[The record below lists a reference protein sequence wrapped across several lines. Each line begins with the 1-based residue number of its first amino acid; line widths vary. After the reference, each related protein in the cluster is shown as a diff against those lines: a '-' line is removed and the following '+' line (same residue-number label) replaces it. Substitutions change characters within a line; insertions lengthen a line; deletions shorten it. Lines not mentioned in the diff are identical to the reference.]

1 MGVLSRLFGSL
12 GDHDRLAQRH
22 TKECKLLKSTLK
34 PFARSFFTQVSKRW
48 FFSLRSGGNHCWKPL
63 YFWQF
68 SFLLCANEVDVF
80 VFSHNI
86 KAKSLLWSSINEEV
100 LCNNKGKNG
109 RNLLRLMSVFN
120 VYNHVY
126 CETWFKFFLPLRQF
140 IAWSRRKKDSNSK
153 SSPSLNTIS
162 LLIMQLSMLCPR
174 EGGGGLRDR
183 VGTIPWDKICICKLS
198 DGNPERTQPKLFP
211 HW

>member
-1 MGVLSRLFGSL
+1 MVEIIVENPYTFDNSPFFYVRM
-12 GDHDRLAQRH
+12 
-22 TKECKLLKSTLK
+22 KSTSL
-34 PFARSFFTQVSKRW
+34 FLVTTLRLNRSYEAQLMWRF
-48 FFSLRSGGNHCWKPL
+48 
-63 YFWQF
+63 Y
-68 SFLLCANEVDVF
+68 
-80 VFSHNI
+80 
-86 KAKSLLWSSINEEV
+86 
-100 LCNNKGKNG
+100 NKGKNG
-109 RNLLRLMSVFN
+109 RNRLRLMSVFN

-174 EGGGGLRDR
+174 EGGGGGLRDR
-183 VGTIPWDKICICKLS
+183 VGTIPWDKICIRKLS
-198 DGNPERTQPKLFP
+198 DQNRERTQPKLFP